1 LQTQDYA
8 HAILNTGV
16 STLGITPEEAESRI
30 SVRMQRQSIL
40 SRPPATR
47 PKLQAIIG
55 AQALALNFPR
65 PVMDEQLRH
74 LDAMSRKP
82 NVTVRVL
89 PSSTPHAALSA
100 GARFAILTFPTSKNH
115 TEPPL
120 AYSETLCG
128 AIYLDKPAEL
138 ESYNA
143 VWEAIN
149 SSALS
154 PADSRD
160 LINSLR

>member
-1 LQTQDYA
+1 MRCRASQTLRFLQ
-8 HAILNTGV
+8 
-16 STLGITPEEAESRI
+16 
-30 SVRMQRQSIL
+30 
-40 SRPPATR
+40 
-47 PKLQAIIG
+47 
-55 AQALALNFPR
+55 
-65 PVMDEQLRH
+65 
-74 LDAMSRKP
+74 
-82 NVTVRVL
+82 
-89 PSSTPHAALSA
+89 SSTPHAALSA

-149 SSALS
+149 SSALT